1 MTRLLALLTVSL
13 GITIAAP
20 AHATPG
26 EDEAPADDNN
36 GSFLSDL
43 HTVGISF
50 KDPGQAVAAG
60 KSVCGMITR
69 GVSGLQLLTDIR
81 DNNPALTTSGAAQF
95 ATISAKA
102 YCPGQLEESKGK
114 GGAERQPADARDYFW

>member
-13 GITIAAP
+13 GIAIAAP

-60 KSVCGMITR
+60 KSVCGMIAR

-102 YCPGQLEESKGK
+102 YCPGQLEEG
-114 GGAERQPADARDYFW
+114 

>member
-1 MTRLLALLTVSL
+1 MKRLLALLTVSA

-102 YCPGQLEESKGK
+102 YCPGQLEEGKGK
-114 GGAERQPADARDYFW
+114 GGG

>member
-13 GITIAAP
+13 GITLAAP

-81 DNNPALTTSGAAQF
+81 DNNPALTTNGAAQF

-102 YCPGQLEESKGK
+102 YCPGQLEEGKGK
-114 GGAERQPADARDYFW
+114 GGG

>member
-13 GITIAAP
+13 GITLAAP

-114 GGAERQPADARDYFW
+114 GGG